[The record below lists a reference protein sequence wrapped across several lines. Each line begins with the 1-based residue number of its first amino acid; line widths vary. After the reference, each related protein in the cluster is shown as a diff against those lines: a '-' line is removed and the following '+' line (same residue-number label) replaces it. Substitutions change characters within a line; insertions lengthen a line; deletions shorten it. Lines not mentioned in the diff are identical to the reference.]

1 MEAPS
6 VRGKRKRPLCGWKR
20 LVHCPTDETRA
31 TVGADEDMLGSV
43 FCLVGLRRWVAGRIY
58 WRLGCVRSRSVGI
71 SGKQRS
77 RVMNGMRNRRVRAV
91 WSSRR
96 GSAGDEWRWLI

>member
-1 MEAPS
+1 MEAPC

-58 WRLGCVRSRSVGI
+58 WRLGCAVAQCGDQREATKPSDEWDAEPACPSGVVVEKGI
-71 SGKQRS
+71 SGR
-77 RVMNGMRNRRVRAV
+77 
-91 WSSRR
+91 
-96 GSAGDEWRWLI
+96 